1 MPALRTRYLA
11 YVREIA
17 ETWLDWKK
25 LGPLARTYQDLI
37 REEVKLDTRKLYS
50 TEAFDAGLESG
61 DQTLKRFVD
70 ERREYLLKVT
80 DPKAQLK

>member
-1 MPALRTRYLA
+1 M
-11 YVREIA
+11 
-17 ETWLDWKK
+17 
-25 LGPLARTYQDLI
+25 ARTYQDLI

-50 TEAFDAGLESG
+50 TEAFEAGLETG
-61 DQTLKRFVD
+61 DEALKKFVD